1 MFLFAPITFIT
12 AAFTFVISIAMLV
25 IALSQDTPV
34 IGRPQAVRHAFFSI
48 LTLLSL
54 MTSAASIVFL
64 THVGFRIWVFP
75 DAQYEQFGYN
85 YPPGL
90 YINAPENGV
99 PIKIDCKI
107 QETCTLTDNQKD
119 SIKTWMEDYKNW
131 RSQNEITIRN
141 RTHAINALSIL
152 IVALPIFFLS
162 YTIMTRSFATT
173 QKKSATQ
180 HVYYYGVSFTTLVMI
195 LVSVGLLVNALMN
208 QLLLPEKKGNNPP
221 FRPYD
226 TTAIANVENVVACTE
241 ECSLPAEYKDLATQ
255 WQKDTQMFTDRQN
268 TLNRY
273 HTTYAVTL
281 PIMLIASLI
290 FSWHASLIRKRN
302 QEEVSPT
309 TAPTKKTSV

>member
-99 PIKIDCKI
+99 PIKIGDHKTKLLFAI
-107 QETCTLTDNQKD
+107 ALTQL
-119 SIKTWMEDYKNW
+119 M
-131 RSQNEITIRN
+131 RS
-141 RTHAINALSIL
+141 LYSS
-152 IVALPIFFLS
+152 LP
-162 YTIMTRSFATT
+162 YRSF
-173 QKKSATQ
+173 
-180 HVYYYGVSFTTLVMI
+180 F
-195 LVSVGLLVNALMN
+195 
-208 QLLLPEKKGNNPP
+208 
-221 FRPYD
+221 
-226 TTAIANVENVVACTE
+226 
-241 ECSLPAEYKDLATQ
+241 
-255 WQKDTQMFTDRQN
+255 
-268 TLNRY
+268 
-273 HTTYAVTL
+273 
-281 PIMLIASLI
+281 
-290 FSWHASLIRKRN
+290 
-302 QEEVSPT
+302 
-309 TAPTKKTSV
+309 